1 MNILSLKEGF
11 TMVTFISSIIILI
24 LGYIFYGKYVERVF
38 EIHPD
43 KQTPAYSKQDNMD
56 FVPMPAW
63 KGWMIQL
70 LNIAGLGPIFG
81 AVAGALY
88 GPVAFIWIVVGC
100 IVAGGVHDYFSGMLS
115 LRHGGAQF
123 PMLVQHY
130 LGKIIRVFTDVVSVV
145 LMVLVA
151 AAFVAGP
158 AQLLSSKT
166 PISFFVALVIIF
178 TYFILAAILP
188 INKIIGRIYPIFGL
202 ILIVMAVSVAVA
214 LIFSGKHIPEITIH
228 NMHPKELPVWPLLMV
243 TISCG
248 AISGFHCTQSPIIS
262 RTVKNESEG
271 RKVFYGAMISEG
283 IIALIWAAAGMTFF
297 GGTEGLAAKLQSIG
311 PAGVVDQISMELLG
325 PFGSILA
332 LLGVII
338 LPITTGDT
346 ALRSSRMIIEDFMR
360 DKVKIKPKVLM
371 IAASF
376 AVGLP
381 AFLLS
386 TIDYSFLWRYVGF
399 SNQIVATV
407 MLWVSV
413 SYLLRYGKKH
423 LVAGIPALFM
433 TAAISVYVLYAP
445 EGLSLPYQ
453 TSVIG
458 GSIVFLIVAS
468 LYVRAIIKH
477 ADPSRI
483 PTPTRDLYTS

>member
-1 MNILSLKEGF
+1 MI
-11 TMVTFISSIIILI
+11 TFISSIIILI
-24 LGYIFYGKYVERVF
+24 LGYVFYGKYIERVF
-38 EIHPD
+38 EIYPD
-43 KQTPAYSKQDNMD
+43 KETPAYSKQDNMD

-81 AVAGALY
+81 AVSGALY

-100 IVAGGVHDYFSGMLS
+100 IIAGGVHDYFSGMLS

-123 PMLVQHY
+123 PKLVQHY
-130 LGKIIRVFTDVVSVV
+130 LGKFIRVFTDIVSVV

-166 PISFFVALVIIF
+166 PISFLVALIIIF
-178 TYFILAAILP
+178 AYFILAAILP
-188 INKIIGRIYPIFGL
+188 INKIIGRIYPIFGV

-214 LIFSGKHIPEITIH
+214 LIFSGKPIPEITVQ
-228 NMHPKELPVWPLLMV
+228 NFHPSGIPVWPLLMV

-297 GGTEGLAAKLQSIG
+297 GGTKGLASQLQSIG
-311 PAGVVDQISMELLG
+311 PAGVVDQISIQLLG
-325 PFGSILA
+325 PVGGVLA

-346 ALRSSRMIIEDFMR
+346 ALRSSRMIIEDFVK
-360 DKVKIKPKVLM
+360 DKVSINSKALM

-376 AVGLP
+376 AVGIP
-381 AFLLS
+381 AFFLS

-399 SNQIVATV
+399 TNQIVATV

-413 SYLLRYGKKH
+413 SYLLRYNKAH

-433 TAAISVYVLYAP
+433 TGAVSVYVLYAP
-445 EGLSLPYQ
+445 EGLSLPYN
-453 TSVIG
+453 TALIG
-458 GSIVFLIVAS
+458 GAVVFIIVSI
-468 LYVRAIIKH
+468 LYVRAILKQTEPI
-477 ADPSRI
+477 AS
-483 PTPTRDLYTS
+483 PTQDLYTS

>member
-1 MNILSLKEGF
+1 MITLI
-11 TMVTFISSIIILI
+11 TSIIILI
-24 LGYIFYGKYVERVF
+24 LGYVFYGKYIERVF
-38 EIHPD
+38 EIYPQ
-43 KQTPAYSKQDNMD
+43 KETPAYSKQDNMD
-56 FVPMPAW
+56 FTPLPAW

-88 GPVAFIWIVVGC
+88 GPVAFIWIIVGC

-130 LGKIIRVFTDVVSVV
+130 LGKVTRAFTDVVSVV

-158 AQLLSSKT
+158 AQLLASKT
-166 PISFFVALVIIF
+166 PISFLVALIIIF

-188 INKIIGRIYPIFGL
+188 INKIIGRIYPIFGV
-202 ILIVMAVSVAVA
+202 ILIVMAVSVVVA
-214 LIFSGKHIPEITIH
+214 LIFSGKHIPEITVH
-228 NMHPKELPVWPLLMV
+228 NLHPSGIPVWPLLMV

-262 RTVKNESEG
+262 RTIKNESEG

-283 IIALIWAAAGMTFF
+283 VIALIWAAAGMTFF
-297 GGTEGLAAKLQSIG
+297 GGTEGLAAKLQSVG
-311 PAGVVDQISMELLG
+311 PAGVVDQISVELLG

-332 LLGVII
+332 LLGIII

-346 ALRSSRMIIEDFMR
+346 ALRSSRMIIEDFVK
-360 DKVKIKPKVLM
+360 DKVNIKPKVLM
-371 IAASF
+371 ISASF
-376 AVGLP
+376 AVGIP
-381 AFLLS
+381 AFFLS

-399 SNQIVATV
+399 TNQIVATV

-413 SYLLRYGKKH
+413 SYLLRYSKNH

-433 TAAISVYVLYAP
+433 TGAISVYVLYAP

-453 TSVIG
+453 TSIIG
-458 GSIVFLIVAS
+458 GAIVFLVIAS
-468 LYVRAIIKH
+468 LYVRAIIKQTN
-477 ADPSRI
+477 PSTI
-483 PTPTRDLYTS
+483 PSPTSDLYTS

>member
-1 MNILSLKEGF
+1 MI
-11 TMVTFISSIIILI
+11 TFISSIIILI
-24 LGYIFYGKYVERVF
+24 LGYVFYGKYIERVF
-38 EIHPD
+38 EIYPD
-43 KQTPAYSKQDNMD
+43 KETPAYSKQDNMD

-81 AVAGALY
+81 VVSGALY

-100 IVAGGVHDYFSGMLS
+100 IIAGGVHDYFSGMLS

-123 PMLVQHY
+123 PKLVQHY
-130 LGKIIRVFTDVVSVV
+130 LGKFIRVFTDIVSVV

-166 PISFFVALVIIF
+166 PISFLVALIIIF
-178 TYFILAAILP
+178 AYFILAAILP
-188 INKIIGRIYPIFGL
+188 INKIIGRIYPIFGV

-214 LIFSGKHIPEITIH
+214 LIFSGKPIPEITVQ
-228 NMHPKELPVWPLLMV
+228 NLHPSGIPVWPLLMV

-297 GGTEGLAAKLQSIG
+297 GGTKGLASQLQSIG
-311 PAGVVDQISMELLG
+311 PAGVVDQISIQLLG
-325 PFGSILA
+325 PVGGVLA

-346 ALRSSRMIIEDFMR
+346 ALRSSRMIIEDFVK
-360 DKVKIKPKVLM
+360 DKVSINSKALM

-376 AVGLP
+376 AVGIP
-381 AFLLS
+381 AFFLS

-399 SNQIVATV
+399 TNQIVATV

-413 SYLLRYGKKH
+413 SYLLRYNKAH

-433 TAAISVYVLYAP
+433 TGAVSVYVLYAP
-445 EGLSLPYQ
+445 EGLSLPYN
-453 TSVIG
+453 TALIG
-458 GSIVFLIVAS
+458 GAVVFIIVSI
-468 LYVRAIIKH
+468 LYVRAILKQTEPIT
-477 ADPSRI
+477 S
-483 PTPTRDLYTS
+483 PTQDLYTS

>member
-1 MNILSLKEGF
+1 MI
-11 TMVTFISSIIILI
+11 TFISSIIILI
-24 LGYIFYGKYVERVF
+24 LGYVFYGKYIERVF
-38 EIHPD
+38 EIYPD
-43 KQTPAYSKQDNMD
+43 KETPAYSKQDNMD

-81 AVAGALY
+81 AVSGALY

-100 IVAGGVHDYFSGMLS
+100 IIAGGVHDYFSGMLS

-123 PMLVQHY
+123 PKLVQHY
-130 LGKIIRVFTDVVSVV
+130 LGKFIRVFTDIVSVV

-166 PISFFVALVIIF
+166 PISFLVALIIIF
-178 TYFILAAILP
+178 AYFILAAILP
-188 INKIIGRIYPIFGL
+188 INKIIGRIYPIFGV

-214 LIFSGKHIPEITIH
+214 LIFSGKPIPEITVQ
-228 NMHPKELPVWPLLMV
+228 NLHPSGIPVWPLLMV

-297 GGTEGLAAKLQSIG
+297 GGTKGLASQLQSIG
-311 PAGVVDQISMELLG
+311 PAGVVDQISIQLLG
-325 PFGSILA
+325 PVGGVLA

-346 ALRSSRMIIEDFMR
+346 ALRSSRMIIEDFVK
-360 DKVKIKPKVLM
+360 DKVSINSKALM

-376 AVGLP
+376 AVGIP
-381 AFLLS
+381 AFFLS
-386 TIDYSFLWRYVGF
+386 AIDYSFLWRYVGF
-399 SNQIVATV
+399 TNQIVATV

-413 SYLLRYGKKH
+413 SYLLRYNKAH

-433 TAAISVYVLYAP
+433 TGAVSVYVLYAP
-445 EGLSLPYQ
+445 EGLSLPYN
-453 TSVIG
+453 TALIG
-458 GSIVFLIVAS
+458 GAVVFIIVSI
-468 LYVRAIIKH
+468 LYVRAILKQTEPI
-477 ADPSRI
+477 AS
-483 PTPTRDLYTS
+483 PTQDLYTS

>member
-1 MNILSLKEGF
+1 MI
-11 TMVTFISSIIILI
+11 TFISSIIILI
-24 LGYIFYGKYVERVF
+24 LGYVFYGKYIERVF
-38 EIHPD
+38 EIYPD
-43 KQTPAYSKQDNMD
+43 KETPAYSKQDNMD

-81 AVAGALY
+81 AVSGALY

-100 IVAGGVHDYFSGMLS
+100 IIAGGVHDYFSGMLS

-123 PMLVQHY
+123 PKLVQHY
-130 LGKIIRVFTDVVSVV
+130 LGKFIRVFTDIVSVV

-166 PISFFVALVIIF
+166 PISFLVALIIIF
-178 TYFILAAILP
+178 AYFILAAILP
-188 INKIIGRIYPIFGL
+188 INKIIGRIYPIFGV

-214 LIFSGKHIPEITIH
+214 LIFSGKPIPEITVQ
-228 NMHPKELPVWPLLMV
+228 NLHPNGIPVWPLLMV

-297 GGTEGLAAKLQSIG
+297 GGTKGLASQLQSIG
-311 PAGVVDQISMELLG
+311 PAGVVDQISIQLLG
-325 PFGSILA
+325 PVGGVLA

-346 ALRSSRMIIEDFMR
+346 ALRSSRMIIEDFVK
-360 DKVKIKPKVLM
+360 DKVSINSKALM

-376 AVGLP
+376 AVGIP
-381 AFLLS
+381 AFFLS

-399 SNQIVATV
+399 TNQIVATV

-413 SYLLRYGKKH
+413 SYLLRYNKAH

-433 TAAISVYVLYAP
+433 TGAVSVYVLYAP
-445 EGLSLPYQ
+445 EGLSLPYN
-453 TSVIG
+453 TALIG
-458 GSIVFLIVAS
+458 GAVVFIIVSI
-468 LYVRAIIKH
+468 LYVRAILKQTEPIT
-477 ADPSRI
+477 S
-483 PTPTRDLYTS
+483 PTQDLYTS

>member
-1 MNILSLKEGF
+1 MI
-11 TMVTFISSIIILI
+11 TFISSIIILI
-24 LGYIFYGKYVERVF
+24 LGYVFYGKYIERVF
-38 EIHPD
+38 EIYPD
-43 KQTPAYSKQDNMD
+43 KETPAYSKQDNMD

-81 AVAGALY
+81 AVSGALY

-100 IVAGGVHDYFSGMLS
+100 IIAGGVHDYFSGMLS

-123 PMLVQHY
+123 PKLVQHY
-130 LGKIIRVFTDVVSVV
+130 LGKFIRVFTDIVSVV

-166 PISFFVALVIIF
+166 PISFLVALIIIF
-178 TYFILAAILP
+178 AYFILAAILP
-188 INKIIGRIYPIFGL
+188 INKIIGRIYPIFGV

-214 LIFSGKHIPEITIH
+214 LIFSGKPIPEITVQ
-228 NMHPKELPVWPLLMV
+228 NLHPSGIPVWPLLMV

-297 GGTEGLAAKLQSIG
+297 GGTKGLGSQLQSIG
-311 PAGVVDQISMELLG
+311 PAGVVDQISIQLLG
-325 PFGSILA
+325 PVGGVLA

-346 ALRSSRMIIEDFMR
+346 ALRSSRMIIEDFVK
-360 DKVKIKPKVLM
+360 DKVSINSKALM

-376 AVGLP
+376 AVGIP
-381 AFLLS
+381 AFFLS

-399 SNQIVATV
+399 TNQIVATV

-413 SYLLRYGKKH
+413 SYLLRYNKAH

-433 TAAISVYVLYAP
+433 TGAVSVYVLYAP
-445 EGLSLPYQ
+445 EGLSLPYN
-453 TSVIG
+453 TALIG
-458 GSIVFLIVAS
+458 GAVVFIIVSI
-468 LYVRAIIKH
+468 LYVRAILKQTEPI
-477 ADPSRI
+477 AS
-483 PTPTRDLYTS
+483 PTQDLYTS

>member
-1 MNILSLKEGF
+1 MI
-11 TMVTFISSIIILI
+11 TFISSIIILI
-24 LGYIFYGKYVERVF
+24 LGYVFYGKYIERVF
-38 EIHPD
+38 EIYPD
-43 KQTPAYSKQDNMD
+43 KETPAYSKQDNMD

-81 AVAGALY
+81 AVSGALY

-100 IVAGGVHDYFSGMLS
+100 IIAGGVHDYFSGMLS

-123 PMLVQHY
+123 PKLVQHY
-130 LGKIIRVFTDVVSVV
+130 LGKFIRVFTDIVSVV

-166 PISFFVALVIIF
+166 PISFLVALIIIF
-178 TYFILAAILP
+178 AYFILAAILP
-188 INKIIGRIYPIFGL
+188 INKIIGRIYPIFGV
-202 ILIVMAVSVAVA
+202 ILIVMAVSVAIA
-214 LIFSGKHIPEITIH
+214 LIFSGKPIPEITVQ
-228 NMHPKELPVWPLLMV
+228 NLHPSGIPVWPLLMV

-297 GGTEGLAAKLQSIG
+297 GGTKGLASQLQSIG
-311 PAGVVDQISMELLG
+311 PAGVVDQISIQLLG
-325 PFGSILA
+325 PVGGVLA

-346 ALRSSRMIIEDFMR
+346 ALRSSRMIIEDFVK
-360 DKVKIKPKVLM
+360 DKVSINSKALM

-376 AVGLP
+376 AVGIP
-381 AFLLS
+381 AFFLS

-399 SNQIVATV
+399 TNQIVATV

-413 SYLLRYGKKH
+413 SYLLRYNKAH

-433 TAAISVYVLYAP
+433 TGAVSVYVLYAP
-445 EGLSLPYQ
+445 EGLSLPYN
-453 TSVIG
+453 TALIG
-458 GSIVFLIVAS
+458 GAVVFIIVSI
-468 LYVRAIIKH
+468 LYVRAILKQTEPI
-477 ADPSRI
+477 AS
-483 PTPTRDLYTS
+483 PTQDLYTS

>member
-1 MNILSLKEGF
+1 
-11 TMVTFISSIIILI
+11 
-24 LGYIFYGKYVERVF
+24 
-38 EIHPD
+38 
-43 KQTPAYSKQDNMD
+43 
-56 FVPMPAW
+56 
-63 KGWMIQL
+63 
-70 LNIAGLGPIFG
+70 
-81 AVAGALY
+81 
-88 GPVAFIWIVVGC
+88 
-100 IVAGGVHDYFSGMLS
+100 
-115 LRHGGAQF
+115 
-123 PMLVQHY
+123 MLVQHY

-188 INKIIGRIYPIFGL
+188 INKIIGRIYPIFGF

-214 LIFSGKHIPEITIH
+214 LLFSGKHIPEITIH

-311 PAGVVDQISMELLG
+311 PAGVVDQISIELLG

-381 AFLLS
+381 AFSLS

-433 TAAISVYVLYAP
+433 SAAISVYVLYAP

-458 GSIVFLIVAS
+458 GSVVFLIVAS

>member
-1 MNILSLKEGF
+1 MI
-11 TMVTFISSIIILI
+11 TFISSIIILI
-24 LGYIFYGKYVERVF
+24 LGYVFYGKYIERVF
-38 EIHPD
+38 EIYPD
-43 KQTPAYSKQDNMD
+43 KETPAYSKQDNMD

-81 AVAGALY
+81 AVSGALY

-100 IVAGGVHDYFSGMLS
+100 IIAGGVHDYFSGMLS

-123 PMLVQHY
+123 PKLVQHY
-130 LGKIIRVFTDVVSVV
+130 LGKFIRVFTDIVSVV

-166 PISFFVALVIIF
+166 PISFLVALIIIF
-178 TYFILAAILP
+178 AYFILAAILP
-188 INKIIGRIYPIFGL
+188 INKIIGRIYPIFGV

-214 LIFSGKHIPEITIH
+214 LIFSGKPIPEITVQ
-228 NMHPKELPVWPLLMV
+228 NLHPSGIPVWPLLMV

-297 GGTEGLAAKLQSIG
+297 GGTKGLASQLQSIG
-311 PAGVVDQISMELLG
+311 PAGVVDQISIQLLG
-325 PFGSILA
+325 PVGGVLA

-346 ALRSSRMIIEDFMR
+346 ALRSSRMIIEDFVK
-360 DKVKIKPKVLM
+360 DKVSINSKALM

-376 AVGLP
+376 AVGIP
-381 AFLLS
+381 AFFLS

-399 SNQIVATV
+399 TNQIVATV

-413 SYLLRYGKKH
+413 SYLLRYNKAH

-433 TAAISVYVLYAP
+433 TGAVSVYVLYAP
-445 EGLSLPYQ
+445 EGLSLPYN
-453 TSVIG
+453 TALIG
-458 GSIVFLIVAS
+458 GAVVFIIVAI
-468 LYVRAIIKH
+468 LYVRAILKQTEPI
-477 ADPSRI
+477 AS
-483 PTPTRDLYTS
+483 PTQDLYTS

>member
-1 MNILSLKEGF
+1 MI
-11 TMVTFISSIIILI
+11 TFISSIIILI
-24 LGYIFYGKYVERVF
+24 LGYVFYGKYIERVF
-38 EIHPD
+38 EIYPD
-43 KQTPAYSKQDNMD
+43 KETPAYSKQDNMD

-81 AVAGALY
+81 AVSGALY

-100 IVAGGVHDYFSGMLS
+100 IIAGGVHDYFSGMLS

-123 PMLVQHY
+123 PKLVQHY
-130 LGKIIRVFTDVVSVV
+130 LGKFIRVFTDIVSVV

-166 PISFFVALVIIF
+166 PISFLVALIIIF
-178 TYFILAAILP
+178 AYFILAAILP
-188 INKIIGRIYPIFGL
+188 INKIIGRIYPIFGV

-214 LIFSGKHIPEITIH
+214 LIFSGKPIPEITVQ
-228 NMHPKELPVWPLLMV
+228 NLHPSGIPVWPLLMV

-297 GGTEGLAAKLQSIG
+297 GGTKGLASQLQSIG
-311 PAGVVDQISMELLG
+311 PAGVVDQISIQLLG
-325 PFGSILA
+325 PVGGVLA

-346 ALRSSRMIIEDFMR
+346 ALRSSRMIIEDFVK
-360 DKVKIKPKVLM
+360 DKVSINSKALM
-371 IAASF
+371 IATSF
-376 AVGLP
+376 AVGIP
-381 AFLLS
+381 AFFLS

-399 SNQIVATV
+399 TNQIVATV

-413 SYLLRYGKKH
+413 SYLLRYNKAH

-433 TAAISVYVLYAP
+433 TGAVSVYVLYAP
-445 EGLSLPYQ
+445 EGLSLPYN
-453 TSVIG
+453 TALIG
-458 GSIVFLIVAS
+458 GAVVFIIVSI
-468 LYVRAIIKH
+468 LYVRAILKQTEPIT
-477 ADPSRI
+477 S
-483 PTPTRDLYTS
+483 PTQDLYTS

>member
-1 MNILSLKEGF
+1 MI
-11 TMVTFISSIIILI
+11 TFISSIIILI
-24 LGYIFYGKYVERVF
+24 LGYIFYGKYIERVF
-38 EIHPD
+38 EIYPD
-43 KQTPAYSKQDNMD
+43 KETPAYSKQDNMD

-81 AVAGALY
+81 AVSGALY

-100 IVAGGVHDYFSGMLS
+100 IIAGGVHDYFSGMLS

-123 PMLVQHY
+123 PKLVQHY
-130 LGKIIRVFTDVVSVV
+130 LGKFIRVFTDIVSVV

-166 PISFFVALVIIF
+166 PISFLVALIIIF
-178 TYFILAAILP
+178 AYFILAAILP
-188 INKIIGRIYPIFGL
+188 INKIIGRIYPIFGV

-214 LIFSGKHIPEITIH
+214 LIFSGKPIPEITVQ
-228 NMHPKELPVWPLLMV
+228 NLHPSGIPVWPLLMV

-297 GGTEGLAAKLQSIG
+297 GGTKGLASQLQSIG
-311 PAGVVDQISMELLG
+311 PAGVVDQISIQLLG
-325 PFGSILA
+325 PVGGVLA

-346 ALRSSRMIIEDFMR
+346 ALRSSRMIIEDFVK
-360 DKVKIKPKVLM
+360 DKVSINSKALM

-376 AVGLP
+376 AVGIP
-381 AFLLS
+381 AFFLS

-399 SNQIVATV
+399 TNQIVATV

-413 SYLLRYGKKH
+413 SYLLRYNKAH

-433 TAAISVYVLYAP
+433 TGAVSVYVLYAP
-445 EGLSLPYQ
+445 EGLSLPYN
-453 TSVIG
+453 TALIG
-458 GSIVFLIVAS
+458 GAVVFIIVSI
-468 LYVRAIIKH
+468 LYVRAILKQTEPI
-477 ADPSRI
+477 AS
-483 PTPTRDLYTS
+483 PTQDLYTS

>member
-1 MNILSLKEGF
+1 MI
-11 TMVTFISSIIILI
+11 TFISSIIILI
-24 LGYIFYGKYVERVF
+24 LEYVFYGKYIERVF
-38 EIHPD
+38 EIYPD
-43 KQTPAYSKQDNMD
+43 KKTPAYCKQDNMD
-56 FVPMPAW
+56 FVPLPAW

-70 LNIAGLGPIFG
+70 LNIAGLGPVFG

-88 GPVAFIWIVVGC
+88 GPVAFIWIVIGC

-130 LGKIIRVFTDVVSVV
+130 LGKVIRVFTDVVSVV

-166 PISFFVALVIIF
+166 PISFFVALIIIF

-188 INKIIGRIYPIFGL
+188 INKIIGRIYPVFGV
-202 ILIVMAVSVAVA
+202 ILIVMAVSIAAA
-214 LIFSGKHIPEITIH
+214 LIFSGKHIPEITVH
-228 NMHPKELPVWPLLMV
+228 NLHPKGLPVWPLLMV

-297 GGTEGLAAKLQSIG
+297 GSTEGLAAKLQSVG
-311 PAGVVDQISMELLG
+311 PAGVVDQISIELLG

-346 ALRSSRMIIEDFMR
+346 ALRSARMIIEDFMKG
-360 DKVKIKPKVLM
+360 KVNIKPKALM

-381 AFLLS
+381 AFILS
-386 TIDYSFLWRYVGF
+386 MIDYSFLWRYVGF
-399 SNQIVATV
+399 TNQIVATV

-413 SYLLRYGKKH
+413 CYLLRYSKKH

-433 TAAISVYVLYAP
+433 TASISVYVLYAP
-445 EGLSLPYQ
+445 EGLALPYQ
-453 TSVIG
+453 TALIG
-458 GSIVFLIVAS
+458 GSIVFLIVSS
-468 LYVRAIIKH
+468 LYVRTILKYAKPNSMP
-477 ADPSRI
+477 APA
-483 PTPTRDLYTS
+483 RDLYTS

>member
-1 MNILSLKEGF
+1 MI
-11 TMVTFISSIIILI
+11 TFISSIIILI
-24 LGYIFYGKYVERVF
+24 LGYVFYGKYIERVF
-38 EIHPD
+38 EIYPD
-43 KQTPAYSKQDNMD
+43 KETPAYSKQDNMD

-81 AVAGALY
+81 AVSGALY

-100 IVAGGVHDYFSGMLS
+100 IIAGGVHDYFSGMLS

-123 PMLVQHY
+123 PKLVQHY
-130 LGKIIRVFTDVVSVV
+130 LGKFIRVFTDIVSVV

-166 PISFFVALVIIF
+166 PISFLVALIIIF
-178 TYFILAAILP
+178 AYFILAAILP
-188 INKIIGRIYPIFGL
+188 INKIIGRIYPIFGV

-214 LIFSGKHIPEITIH
+214 LIFSGKPIPEITVQ
-228 NMHPKELPVWPLLMV
+228 NLHPSGIPVWPLLMV

-297 GGTEGLAAKLQSIG
+297 GGTKGLASQLQSIG
-311 PAGVVDQISMELLG
+311 PAGVVDQISIQLLG
-325 PFGSILA
+325 PVGGVLA

-346 ALRSSRMIIEDFMR
+346 ALRSSRMIRADFVK
-360 DKVKIKPKVLM
+360 DKVSINSKALM

-376 AVGLP
+376 AVGIP
-381 AFLLS
+381 AFFLS

-399 SNQIVATV
+399 TNQIVATV

-413 SYLLRYGKKH
+413 SYLLRYNKAH

-433 TAAISVYVLYAP
+433 TGAVSVYVLYAP
-445 EGLSLPYQ
+445 EGLSLPYN
-453 TSVIG
+453 TALIG
-458 GSIVFLIVAS
+458 GAVVFIIVSI
-468 LYVRAIIKH
+468 LYVRAILKQTEPIT
-477 ADPSRI
+477 S
-483 PTPTRDLYTS
+483 PTQDLYTS

>member
-1 MNILSLKEGF
+1 MI
-11 TMVTFISSIIILI
+11 TFISSIIILI
-24 LGYIFYGKYVERVF
+24 LGYVFYGKYIERVF
-38 EIHPD
+38 EIYPD
-43 KQTPAYSKQDNMD
+43 KETPAYSKQDNMD

-81 AVAGALY
+81 AVSGALY

-100 IVAGGVHDYFSGMLS
+100 IIAGGVHDYFSGMLS

-123 PMLVQHY
+123 PKLVQHY
-130 LGKIIRVFTDVVSVV
+130 LGKFIRVFTDIVSVV

-166 PISFFVALVIIF
+166 PISFLVALIIIF
-178 TYFILAAILP
+178 AYFILAAILP
-188 INKIIGRIYPIFGL
+188 INKIIGRIYPIFGV

-214 LIFSGKHIPEITIH
+214 LIFSGKPIPEITVQ
-228 NMHPKELPVWPLLMV
+228 NLHPSGIPVWPLLMV

-297 GGTEGLAAKLQSIG
+297 GGTKGLASQLQSIG
-311 PAGVVDQISMELLG
+311 PAGVVDQISIQLLG
-325 PFGSILA
+325 PVGGVLA

-346 ALRSSRMIIEDFMR
+346 ALRSSRMIIEDFVK
-360 DKVKIKPKVLM
+360 DKVSINSKALM
-371 IAASF
+371 IATSF
-376 AVGLP
+376 AVGIP
-381 AFLLS
+381 AFFLS

-399 SNQIVATV
+399 TNQIVATV

-413 SYLLRYGKKH
+413 SYLLRYNKAH

-433 TAAISVYVLYAP
+433 TGAVSVYVLYAP
-445 EGLSLPYQ
+445 EGLSLPYN
-453 TSVIG
+453 TALIG
-458 GSIVFLIVAS
+458 GAVVFIIVSI
-468 LYVRAIIKH
+468 LYVRAILKQTEPI
-477 ADPSRI
+477 AS
-483 PTPTRDLYTS
+483 PTQDLYTS